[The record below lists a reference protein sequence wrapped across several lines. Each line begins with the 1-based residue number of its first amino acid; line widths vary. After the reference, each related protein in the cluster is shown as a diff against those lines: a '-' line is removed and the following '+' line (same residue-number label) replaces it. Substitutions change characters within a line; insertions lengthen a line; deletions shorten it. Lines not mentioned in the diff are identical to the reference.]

1 MGQRRSAVSPCMMFR
16 NFQLEWEKKMITILS
31 PAKSLDYESQR
42 TMPPATRP
50 RLMEATSELVARA
63 QGMTQA
69 EIGALMHISD
79 ALAQLN
85 HERYQG
91 FDSLPERPAIQ
102 AFNGD
107 VYDGLDAKIMDDD
120 ALLYAQDHL
129 RILSGLYGLLRPLD
143 LMKPY
148 RLEMGTKRFPGE
160 HKLSIWWER
169 RVADLLAS
177 DVAESGSATILNL
190 ASQEYYASV
199 KGRLPKDIRVVDVEF
214 LAADGRMITFHAK
227 TARGVMARWMI
238 ANRINDV
245 EDMRSFD
252 AAGYAF
258 DHEESSCD
266 QWIFRRAADQVGPPY

>member
-1 MGQRRSAVSPCMMFR
+1 
-16 NFQLEWEKKMITILS
+16 MITILS
-31 PAKSLDYESQR
+31 PAKSLDYETQR
-42 TMPPATRP
+42 ALPASTSP
-50 RLMEATSELVARA
+50 RLMEATNELVAHAVRLS
-63 QGMTQA
+63 QA
-69 EIGALMHISD
+69 EIGKLMHISD

-85 HERYQG
+85 YDRYQG
-91 FDSLPERPAIQ
+91 FADLPERPAVQ

-107 VYDGLDAKIMDDD
+107 VYDGLDAKAMSEDDI
-120 ALLYAQDHL
+120 LYAQDHL

-143 LMKPY
+143 AMKPY

-177 DVAESGSATILNL
+177 DVEQSGSSTILNL

-214 LAADGRMITFHAK
+214 IAADGRMITFHAK

-238 ANRINDV
+238 SNRINEV
-245 EDMRSFD
+245 EDMRAFD

-258 DHEESSCD
+258 DPEASREN
-266 QWIFRRAADQVGPPY
+266 QWIFRRSPDQVGPPY